1 MHRDPLCV
9 EAVVVLA
16 GVLAA
21 QRQLDVAILELRRF
35 KELVSVPDP
44 NYARWLIAEAEEA
57 ESLLLLQPVRKTLKR
72 A

>member
-1 MHRDPLCV
+1 
-9 EAVVVLA
+9 
-16 GVLAA
+16 VLAA